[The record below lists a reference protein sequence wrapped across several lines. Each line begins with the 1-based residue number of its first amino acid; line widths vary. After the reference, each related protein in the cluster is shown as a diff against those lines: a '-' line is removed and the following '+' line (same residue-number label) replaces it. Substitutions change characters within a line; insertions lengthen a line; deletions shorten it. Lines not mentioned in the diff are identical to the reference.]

1 MGQQAFCG
9 PQGFCV
15 LESGSRQNRISQTAG
30 SVACGLRTPPSCFQK
45 AGQAGGCHCHWLNP
59 TCWCN
64 NPKVNDSSMEI
75 QDPVYKNK
83 NVPKSHTQ
91 TGTRWQLNRT
101 VFSIQGRFLNGAPH
115 PSTLP
120 FPCPVHWCGCAF
132 SPRTPSIPWVRPA
145 PGLSPTLPRH
155 LVGAL
160 QCSAFPGHGLC
171 VSVLGLGFLDKYL
184 SPSLP
189 GSHVTFLLTLSEL
202 WPPSL

>member
-9 PQGFCV
+9 PRGFCV

-64 NPKVNDSSMEI
+64 NPKVNNSSMEI

-115 PSTLP
+115 TPPHYHSPALFTGVAVLSP
-120 FPCPVHWCGCAF
+120 QGHPASPGCIRLQGSALLCPV
-132 SPRTPSIPWVRPA
+132 T
-145 PGLSPTLPRH
+145 
-155 LVGAL
+155 
-160 QCSAFPGHGLC
+160 
-171 VSVLGLGFLDKYL
+171 
-184 SPSLP
+184 
-189 GSHVTFLLTLSEL
+189 
-202 WPPSL
+202 